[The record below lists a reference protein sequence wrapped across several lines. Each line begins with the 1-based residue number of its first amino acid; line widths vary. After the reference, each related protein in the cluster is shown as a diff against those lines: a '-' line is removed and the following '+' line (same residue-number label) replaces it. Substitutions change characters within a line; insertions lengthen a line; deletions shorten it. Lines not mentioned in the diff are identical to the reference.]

1 MQGDPW
7 NDGGTKDF
15 KFSVKGEGE
24 QFTEVVSKQNFKAQ
38 PKALKSSPGCL

>member
-15 KFSVKGEGE
+15 KFSVEGDGG
-24 QFTEVVSKQNFKAQ
+24 QFTEVI
-38 PKALKSSPGCL
+38 L